1 MNVFHVTDKPIDEA
15 LYRAELSRPAAGAV
29 VTFEGRVRDHNEGKQ
44 VQSLEYEV
52 YVEMAE
58 KEGSRI
64 IEETRERFGVLEIR
78 AVHRMGRLEIG
89 DIAVWVG
96 VASAHRSEAFDACR
110 YVIDALKHRLP
121 IWKKEAYVDGSTEWV
136 NCQHGHAEYASS

>member
-1 MNVFHVTDKPIDEA
+1 MVFEVLDKPIDEKSMRTA
-15 LYRAELSRPAAGAV
+15 LNNPSAGAV
-29 VTFEGRVRDHNEGKQ
+29 VTFEGCVRDHNEGRQ

-58 KEGSRI
+58 KEGVRI
-64 IEETRERFGVLEIR
+64 LEEARERFGVLDLR
-78 AVHRMGRLEIG
+78 AAHRMGPLEIG

-96 VASAHRSEAFDACR
+96 VASAHRAEAFDACR

-121 IWKKEAYVDGSTEWV
+121 IWKKEQYTDGSSEWV
-136 NCQHGHAEYASS
+136 NCQRCQAEVHSP